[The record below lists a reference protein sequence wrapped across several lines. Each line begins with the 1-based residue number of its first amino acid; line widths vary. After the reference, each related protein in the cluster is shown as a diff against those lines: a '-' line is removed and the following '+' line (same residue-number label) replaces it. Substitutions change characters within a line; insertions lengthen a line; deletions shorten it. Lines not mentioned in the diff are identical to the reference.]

1 MTGRPF
7 VDDFED
13 FALIL
18 FRPAVHHSC
27 LSVEPE
33 PELLEVTE
41 VLTEGVPDVRSRAFR
56 SFRCP
61 TLSPTCHDRSAAN
74 IVNRSSWGMCW
85 VGHRLDSTSSGGE
98 RANKYHKL

>member
-1 MTGRPF
+1 MTGRPLI
-7 VDDFED
+7 DDLDD

-18 FRPAVHHSC
+18 FSPAVHHSC

-61 TLSPTCHDRSAAN
+61 TLSPTCHDRSVAN
-74 IVNRSSWGMCW
+74 IVNHWFWGYALGRSQA
-85 VGHRLDSTSSGGE
+85 RLHQFWRRTSEQVS
-98 RANKYHKL
+98 